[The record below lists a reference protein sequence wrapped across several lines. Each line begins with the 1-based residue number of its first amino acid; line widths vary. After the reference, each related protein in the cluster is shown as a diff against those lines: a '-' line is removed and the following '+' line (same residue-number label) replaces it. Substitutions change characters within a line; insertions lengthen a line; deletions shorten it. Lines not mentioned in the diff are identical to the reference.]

1 MIQLEEE
8 KLAAA
13 LKQIAD
19 EQEITKK
26 ILFFHEKEDLLH
38 PEIMQCYFKNYLTT
52 FQNQFSYSIPDLGN
66 ETLLRLL
73 STNSNNVKRA
83 EAQTHENIPP
93 RLKNHAQAFRTAGK
107 KFQVIAEQTTDILVP
122 YGEGND
128 LISGLNGKLYEN
140 EYLKLLRKAQPY
152 FVSVYSGT
160 LKALEAKEALTRLK
174 SDVLSLK
181 PGYYSSEQGVCAD
194 GMISMEECF
203 V

>member
-83 EAQTHENIPP
+83 EALTYKNIPP
-93 RLKNHAQAFRTAGK
+93 RLRNHAQAFRTAGK

-122 YGEGND
+122 YGDGND
-128 LISGLNGKLYEN
+128 LISDLNGELYGN
-140 EYLKLLRKAQPY
+140 EYLKLLRKAQQY
-152 FVSVYSGT
+152 LVSVYSGT
-160 LKALEAKEALTRLK
+160 LKVLEAKDALIQLNSGVLALK
-174 SDVLSLK
+174 S
-181 PGYYSSEQGVCAD
+181 GYYSSEQGVCAD